1 MLLTIDDLYREQK
14 LRGFEQENAEMQY
27 AILFYEMQKDLNEPT
42 ILTAKKWYEI
52 IKSTPNLDVEN
63 TGVRD
68 TLQIIE
74 EASADA
80 ELKMIINEFLPK
92 LSFVLIAFSG
102 RSW

>member
-1 MLLTIDDLYREQK
+1 VLLTIDDSYREQK
-14 LRGFEQENAEMQY
+14 LKGFEQEDEEMQY
-27 AILFYEMQKDLNEPT
+27 AILFFEMQKDLNEPI
-42 ILTAKKWYEI
+42 ILSAEKWYEI

-63 TGVRD
+63 TGLRV

-74 EASADA
+74 DASTDA